1 MLTVC
6 LGWCSAIGEACLGYV
21 TLIIM
26 QGDRELSGVQ
36 VIYGGIQFKALVTKK
51 VGDLYYP
58 VDNNYYRLA

>member
-1 MLTVC
+1 
-6 LGWCSAIGEACLGYV
+6 
-21 TLIIM
+21 M

-58 VDNNYYRLA
+58 VDNNYYRLAEYL